1 MQPIQVIKQLLTRIT
16 RNLSVVGAGFSVLGF
31 LLAFLL
37 NHPWA
42 GYVTVAGALLIL
54 ADTFGYW
61 LAMGKHDHDR

>member
-1 MQPIQVIKQLLTRIT
+1 MQPTQFIKQQLTRVAG
-16 RNLSVVGAGFSVLGF
+16 NLSVIGAVFSVLGF
-31 LLAFLL
+31 LLAIVF

-61 LAMGKHDHDR
+61 LAMGDQEHDR

>member
-1 MQPIQVIKQLLTRIT
+1 MQYSNFIKDQLVKFTC
-16 RNLSVVGAGFSVLGF
+16 NLSVVGAALSVLGF
-31 LLAFLL
+31 LMAILV

-61 LAMGKHDHDR
+61 LAMGEQDHDR